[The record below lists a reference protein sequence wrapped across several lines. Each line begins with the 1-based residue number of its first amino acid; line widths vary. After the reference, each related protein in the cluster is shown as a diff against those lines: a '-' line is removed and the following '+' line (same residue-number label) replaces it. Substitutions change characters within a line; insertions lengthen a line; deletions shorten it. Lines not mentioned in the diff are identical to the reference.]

1 MPVLESTRYVSLGP
15 IDRIPRREGRT
26 FDVDGEHVAVFRGSC
41 GEVFATQARC
51 PHRGG
56 PLADGFVGAGKV
68 VCPLHSFTFDL
79 ESGASV
85 GQGCPS
91 LRTYDVA
98 VGAGGDVRIALPG
111 QAEE

>member
-1 MPVLESTRYVSLGP
+1 MPVLESTRFVSLGP

-26 FDVDGEHVAVFRGSC
+26 FDVGGQHVAVFRGPC
-41 GEVFATQARC
+41 EEVFATQARC

-68 VCPLHSFTFDL
+68 VCPLHAFSFDL
-79 ESGASV
+79 ATGAAV
-85 GQGCPS
+85 ANGCPG
-91 LRTYDVA
+91 LRTYDVTVDA
-98 VGAGGDVRIALPG
+98 AGEVTLALPG